1 MIDDMG
7 VQIEFEATT
16 ATAVAGAIPATPTL
30 PTLIYCASGNMRYME
45 IALKHG
51 FKCGAQLPGTIYHD
65 LYFSDLHPDNPPPMD
80 KYMALLEKHKPYMAT
95 VMDWCEGREFS
106 DVMQWADVAS
116 QFVQEVIIIP
126 KIIGSIP
133 QIPNMINGKLI
144 RLGFSIPTTHGGTE
158 LPVWEFGKR
167 PVHLL
172 GGSPQ
177 EQLKHMRY
185 LNVKSADGNYTMG
198 EANKRNQ
205 FFVNGTAKYA
215 KNRYFPQL
223 QESVYGDIAIDAPY
237 FAFELSCINFMAALR
252 GATCTI
258 RYAVEADL
266 IAIKKIANQFRD
278 ELGYVMYPSLRRA
291 IECRELYIAEY
302 GRQIVGFC
310 NWHTRKDGIS
320 TIYEIAVA
328 KHRQGESIGKALL
341 HAVPKPIRLKCTVDN
356 DKANGFYASQG
367 MQLVRV
373 ENGRKRELNVWELK

>member
-1 MIDDMG
+1 MG
-7 VQIEFEATT
+7 ALIENKATT
-16 ATAVAGAIPATPTL
+16 ATACGGVIPPAPTL
-30 PTLIYCASGNMRYME
+30 PTLIYCAAGNKRYMD

-51 FKCGAQLPGTIYHD
+51 FKCGAQLPNTIYHEP
-65 LYFSDLHPDNPPPMD
+65 YFVDQNYNKPNFD
-80 KYMALLEKHKPYMAT
+80 KYMKALEKHKPFMAT
-95 VMDWCEGREFS
+95 VLDWDERRSFDE
-106 DVMQWADVAS
+106 VLQWAEAAA
-116 QFVQEVIIIP
+116 QFVQDSVIIIP
-126 KIIGSIP
+126 KICGTIA
-133 QIPNMINGKLI
+133 QIPHTIGGKNV
-144 RLGFSIPTTHGGTE
+144 RLGYSIPTTHGGT
-158 LPVWEFGKR
+158 PVPIWEFFGR

-177 EQLKHMRY
+177 SQLENMRY
-185 LNVKSADGNYTMG
+185 GLNVKSADGNYTSKM
-198 EANKRNQ
+198 ANRYNQ
-205 FFVNGTAKYA
+205 FFVNGTATYA
-215 KNRYFPQL
+215 KNRYYPQL

-237 FAFELSCINFMAALR
+237 FAFELSCINFMAALH

-258 RYAVEADL
+258 RYAVESDL

-302 GRQIVGFC
+302 GKQIVGFC

-356 DKANGFYASQG
+356 DRANGFYASQG
-367 MQLVRV
+367 MKLMRV
-373 ENGRKRELNVWELK
+373 ESGRKRELNVWEMYRQ